1 MNREQREQYEQVT
14 TDTPFKFHWLLG
26 TLHFSKGRKPTG
38 DTPFFVR
45 GFRAFRGYN
54 YCGRPG

>member
-1 MNREQREQYEQVT
+1 MNRERRERYEQG
-14 TDTPFKFHWLLG
+14 WLLG

-45 GFRAFRGYN
+45 GFRVFRGENYN
-54 YCGRPG
+54 GHSGLET